1 MVIDLLLLLCWAVI
15 FWYYFKKQQ
24 SMKAYKEKYHSQTAT
39 RIKYDKRQV
48 RKYSV
53 GTIITGSILAV
64 SLVLMAMEVY
74 WENRTWGIALMVMAL
89 YGLLLGGLLFALFV
103 YLLLAGIFYLKR
115 LEKYGYEVPED
126 KRIYEGV
133 LEQVPRYCIQGQN
146 AYVMNGENSRI
157 GNYCPDLP
165 KYSKTSKCLMYI
177 CILASLLLLGW
188 NFYFL
193 YKWYFMGDDTI
204 VLFVLLLIADALWIF
219 PIWFFRKQM
228 NPQKFKDDVEIDAG
242 RKDRMNIISG
252 LFSIVVLVGV
262 FLFIKD
268 TAYNMLEYVFKSW
281 VIEDQK
287 KIGDI
292 HSALEIFYLDPAVA
306 ANDEN
311 WEEIKCLLK
320 DGVDITNWGIPEG
333 EFQENVAK
341 CLDIADY
348 SQLKE
353 AFYSTDGPAIVYVKQ
368 EDGDFTV
375 QLLNL
380 YPAADREII
389 VK

>member
-15 FWYYFKKQQ
+15 FWNYFKKQQ

-53 GTIITGSILAV
+53 GAVITGIIWAV
-64 SLVLMAMEVY
+64 SLVLMNKEVY
-74 WENRTWGIALMVMAL
+74 WENSTFGIVLMVMAL

-126 KRIYEGV
+126 KRSYEGV
-133 LEQVPRYCIQGQN
+133 LEQVPRYYVQGQN
-146 AYVMNGENSRI
+146 AYVMSGENSQVE
-157 GNYCPDLP
+157 NLCPDLP
-165 KYSKTSKCLMYI
+165 KYNKISKCLMYI

-204 VLFVLLLIADALWIF
+204 VLFVLLLIADLLWIF
-219 PIWFFRKQM
+219 PIWFFRNQM
-228 NPQKFKDDVEIDAG
+228 NPRKFKDDVEIDAG
-242 RKDRMNIISG
+242 RKERMDIISG
-252 LFSIVVLVGV
+252 LLLIVVLVGV
-262 FLFIKD
+262 ALIIKN
-268 TAYNMLEYVFKSW
+268 TAYNMSEYVFKSW
-281 VIEDQK
+281 MIEDQK

-292 HSALEIFYLDPAVA
+292 HSALEVFYLDPAVA

-311 WEEIKCLLK
+311 WEEIKCRLEE
-320 DGVDITNWGIPEG
+320 GVDITDWGAPEG
-333 EFQENVAK
+333 EFQESLAK
-341 CLDIADY
+341 CLDIADF

-368 EDGDFTV
+368 ENGDFTV